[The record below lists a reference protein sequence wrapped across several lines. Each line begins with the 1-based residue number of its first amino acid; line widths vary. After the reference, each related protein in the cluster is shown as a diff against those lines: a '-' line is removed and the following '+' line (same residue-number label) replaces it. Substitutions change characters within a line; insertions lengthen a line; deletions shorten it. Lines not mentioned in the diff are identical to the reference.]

1 VAGKES
7 VASRKQTTNKRA
19 ALGTLLCLLGF
30 AGLWSGAM
38 ALYPGGTWLDRAQ
51 VGQSFF
57 GNFFCDL
64 TQPVSL
70 SGVANP
76 VGSRLAQSGMLLFAG
91 ALAGLFWVVPQHF
104 APDSRA
110 HRWVRG
116 LGTLSVLTFIAV
128 PLTPSE
134 RFGNL
139 HAGLALVSGALGMIA
154 ALGAVRALFASHRRA
169 RALGALGSLAIAV
182 GAFDAAIFVSHLGDS
197 APPPLL
203 VPAAQKVAALLVSA
217 WIAAVALL
225 VLVDKDSGKR
235 MSDHVSPPPAGTRL
249 G

>member
-1 VAGKES
+1 
-7 VASRKQTTNKRA
+7 
-19 ALGTLLCLLGF
+19 
-30 AGLWSGAM
+30 M

-76 VGSRLAQSGMLLFAG
+76 VGSRLAQCGMLCFAG
-91 ALAGLFWVVPQHF
+91 ALAGLFWVLPEHF
-104 APDSRA
+104 APRNRA
-110 HRWVRG
+110 EQWVRG
-116 LGTLSVLTFIAV
+116 MGTLSVLIFILV

-134 RFGNL
+134 HFGNL
-139 HAGLALVSGALGMIA
+139 HAGLALLSGVLGMIA
-154 ALGAVRALFASHRRA
+154 ALAAEWALFASHRRA
-169 RALGALGSLAIAV
+169 RALGVLGALAIAV
-182 GAFDAAIFVSHLGDS
+182 GAFDAAIFIRHLGDS

-203 VPAAQKVAALLVSA
+203 VPAAQKVAAVLVSA

-225 VLVDKDSGKR
+225 VLLDKDSGMR
-235 MSDHVSPPPAGTRL
+235 TSGHVSTPSAGTGL